1 MSRALNDL
9 ADPFRPLVYE
19 LIARCIEAG
28 IMVFVVNTRRTA
40 AEQAQNLANG
50 VSWVVHSKH
59 QDGLAIDLCPY
70 TVYQE
75 VGASKL
81 NWDAND
87 PNWNRMGVIGES
99 LGLRWG
105 GRWKQADLGHFEY
118 VAPVTPKTVT
128 I

>member
-9 ADPFRPLVYE
+9 KPPFRDLAVQ
-19 LIARCIEAG
+19 LIAKCIEAG
-28 IMVFVVNTRRTA
+28 IMVFVVDTLRTQ
-40 AEQAQNLANG
+40 AEQNANYAKG
-50 VSWVVHSKH
+50 VSWVQHSKH

-70 TVYQE
+70 AVYQE

-87 PNWNRMGVIGES
+87 PNWNRIGVIGES
-99 LGLRWG
+99 LGLVWG
-105 GRWKQADLGHFEY
+105 GRWKQADLGHFEM
-118 VAPVTPKTVT
+118 PDTTTPGTR